1 MKAVFITVAAAS
13 SAMLLTPTA
22 SLAKVVDYDQVR
34 GTVSTRDIN
43 LNTEAG
49 RETLQRRVNAKIQR
63 MCSDSA
69 RRDRAAQMAVRDC
82 VAKARMG

>member
-1 MKAVFITVAAAS
+1 MKTGLITAAA
-13 SAMLLTPTA
+13 AMLLAPSA

-43 LNTEAG
+43 LNSEAG
-49 RETLQRRVNAKIQR
+49 RETLQRRVKAQIQR
-63 MCSDSA
+63 MCSDTA
-69 RRDRAAQMAVRDC
+69 RRDLAAQMAVRDC